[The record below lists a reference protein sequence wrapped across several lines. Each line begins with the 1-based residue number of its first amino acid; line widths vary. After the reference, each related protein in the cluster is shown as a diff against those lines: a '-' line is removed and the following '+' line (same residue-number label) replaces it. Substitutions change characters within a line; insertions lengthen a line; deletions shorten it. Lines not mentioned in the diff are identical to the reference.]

1 MRMLEMNLN
10 QTSLSELLGVNKSRI
25 SDLLNGKSDIS
36 IKIARELNLKL
47 NIDAD
52 IILGV

>member
-10 QTSLSELLGVNKSRI
+10 QTSLSELLVNKSRI

-36 IKIARELNLKL
+36 IKNARELNIKL